1 MEARKGRRMSQTLL
15 LAKLK
20 ASLEASAGDV
30 VFGMEDGTVSIFGL
44 VFGVAATTN
53 DQSAVLIAGASGAV
67 AAAVS
72 MMAGTYLDAETS
84 QDQARMLDARTAADM
99 KSDLGAVVGRI
110 TQRLQL
116 AGLAHEQTAIASD
129 FLSSQPAILRAFVMA
144 LADPAAGSKG
154 SALVRSLWM
163 LIADFL
169 AAAIPILPFAFLPVP
184 QGRVVSAVV
193 TTLLLVA
200 LGVRRARI
208 GGRNILRTVIETV
221 LIGVAAALAG
231 VGIGVEI
238 SRLFS

>member
-1 MEARKGRRMSQTLL
+1 MSQIPL
-15 LAKLK
+15 LARLK

-84 QDQARMLDARTAADM
+84 EDQAKLLDSRLAAELQND
-99 KSDLGAVVGRI
+99 STAVVGRI
-110 TQRLQL
+110 TQRLQA
-116 AGLAHEQTAIASD
+116 AGLAREQTTIASS
-129 FLSSQPAILRAFVMA
+129 FLSSQPAVLKAFAMA
-144 LADPAAGSKG
+144 LANPATRSMDR
-154 SALVRSLWM
+154 ALVRSLWM
-163 LIADFL
+163 LVADFF

-184 QGRVVSAVV
+184 EGRVVSGVV

-200 LGVRRARI
+200 LGVGRARI
-208 GGRNILRTVIETV
+208 GGRNTLRTVIETV
-221 LIGVAAALAG
+221 SIGIAAALAG
-231 VGIGVEI
+231 VGIGVAI
-238 SRLFS
+238 ARLFG

>member
-1 MEARKGRRMSQTLL
+1 MSQTPF
-15 LAKLK
+15 LARLK

-84 QDQARMLDARTAADM
+84 EDQAKALDSRIAAEL
-99 KSDLGAVVGRI
+99 KSDFGAVVGRI
-110 TQRLQL
+110 TRRLQI
-116 AGLAHEQTAIASD
+116 AGLPQEQVAIASN
-129 FLSSQPAILRAFVMA
+129 FFSSQPAILKALAMA
-144 LADPAAGSKG
+144 LADPARGSMD

-163 LIADFL
+163 LVADFL

-184 QGRVVSAVV
+184 QGRIVSAVI

-200 LGVRRARI
+200 LGVGRARI
-208 GGRNILRTVIETV
+208 GGRNTLRTVIETV
-221 LIGVAAALAG
+221 LIGIAAALAG
-231 VGIGVEI
+231 VGIGVGI
-238 SRLFS
+238 FHLFS

>member
-1 MEARKGRRMSQTLL
+1 MSHIPL

-20 ASLEASAGDV
+20 TSLEASAGDV

-72 MMAGTYLDAETS
+72 MMAGTYLDAETNE
-84 QDQARMLDARTAADM
+84 DQAKVLDARIAADL
-99 KSDLGAVVGRI
+99 KSDLGTVVGRI
-110 TQRLQL
+110 TQRLQA
-116 AGLAHEQTAIASD
+116 AGLAHEQAAIADS
-129 FLSSQPAILRAFVMA
+129 FLLSQPTIVKALAVA
-144 LADPAAGSKG
+144 LADPTAGSTD

-184 QGRVVSAVV
+184 QGRVVSAAI

-200 LGVRRARI
+200 LGVGRSRI
-208 GGRNILRTVIETV
+208 GGRSTLRTVIETV
-221 LIGVAAALAG
+221 LIGITAALAG
-231 VGIGVEI
+231 VSIGVAI
-238 SRLFS
+238 ARLAG

>member
-1 MEARKGRRMSQTLL
+1 MSQAPL
-15 LAKLK
+15 LARLK
-20 ASLEASAGDV
+20 ASLAASAGDV

-84 QDQARMLDARTAADM
+84 EDQVKLLGSRITAELQKDSA
-99 KSDLGAVVGRI
+99 AVVGQI
-110 TQRLQL
+110 TQRLQA
-116 AGLAHEQTAIASD
+116 AGLAHEQTAVASS
-129 FLSSQPAILRAFVMA
+129 FLSSQPAVLKALAVA
-144 LADPAAGSKG
+144 LADPATGSMD

-184 QGRVVSAVV
+184 EGRIVSA
-193 TTLLLVA
+193 TIT
-200 LGVRRARI
+200 
-208 GGRNILRTVIETV
+208 
-221 LIGVAAALAG
+221 
-231 VGIGVEI
+231 
-238 SRLFS
+238 

>member
-1 MEARKGRRMSQTLL
+1 MSQTPL
-15 LAKLK
+15 LARLR

-84 QDQARMLDARTAADM
+84 DDQAKLLDSRLAVELQNDST
-99 KSDLGAVVGRI
+99 AVVGRI
-110 TQRLQL
+110 TQRLQA
-116 AGLAHEQTAIASD
+116 AGLAREQTTIASS
-129 FLSSQPAILRAFVMA
+129 FLSSQPAVLKAFAMA
-144 LADPAAGSKG
+144 LANPATRSMDR
-154 SALVRSLWM
+154 ALVRSLWM
-163 LIADFL
+163 LVADFF

-184 QGRVVSAVV
+184 EGRVVSGVV

-200 LGVRRARI
+200 LGVGRARI
-208 GGRNILRTVIETV
+208 GRRNTLRTVIETV
-221 LIGVAAALAG
+221 SIGIAAALAG
-231 VGIGVEI
+231 VGIGVAI
-238 SRLFS
+238 ARLFG

>member
-1 MEARKGRRMSQTLL
+1 MSQTSA
-15 LAKLK
+15 LARLK
-20 ASLEASAGDV
+20 ASLQTSAGDV

-84 QDQARMLDARTAADM
+84 QDQAKVLDARLAVDL
-99 KSDLGAVVGRI
+99 KSSLGAVVGRI
-110 TQRLQL
+110 TQRLQA
-116 AGLAHEQTAIASD
+116 AGLEREHAAIASN
-129 FLSSQPAILRAFVMA
+129 FLSSQPAVLKAFAVT
-144 LADPAAGSKG
+144 LADPAAASTD

-169 AAAIPILPFAFLPVP
+169 AAAIPILPFAFLPVA
-184 QGRVVSAVV
+184 QGRVVSAAV

-200 LGVRRARI
+200 LGIGRARI
-208 GGRNILRTVIETV
+208 GGRNTLRTVIETV
-221 LIGVAAALAG
+221 SIGIAAALAG
-231 VGIGVEI
+231 VGIGLGI
-238 SRLFS
+238 SHLFS